1 MALVPET
8 RQNNN
13 FSSPIPRVIYLDNGK
28 ALRSKF
34 FKGTSDFLQAGILE
48 LSRKPVYGPQVMEM
62 QMPYS

>member
-1 MALVPET
+1 M
-8 RQNNN
+8 
-13 FSSPIPRVIYLDNGK
+13 IYLDNGK